1 MRDAKHFLSEK
12 AVRFFSILRPGRR
25 ARLFARIAEIDPA
38 THQQIQINWAKFCQ
52 TKAGAHRARST
63 GLRRL
68 ALQTREKKG
77 ASFVAKAEKEI
88 QKDMIAIAEKH
99 YEILGATQFR
109 FIQAD
114 GILDIVA
121 TLRACG
127 YTADEIA
134 KRIAVDRQ
142 IIDQVTP
149 EQINKKRRQF
159 GDAILMAADQ
169 RVYKDL
175 IAGDVSVETERADR
189 IAGRRR
195 KILIDAVRAAKH
207 GINDPTRQLTP
218 AEVEEKQKTY
228 KDRFGVIDIEE
239 EKK

>member
-1 MRDAKHFLSEK
+1 M
-12 AVRFFSILRPGRR
+12 
-25 ARLFARIAEIDPA
+25 
-38 THQQIQINWAKFCQ
+38 
-52 TKAGAHRARST
+52 
-63 GLRRL
+63 
-68 ALQTREKKG
+68 
-77 ASFVAKAEKEI
+77 AKAEKEI

-175 IAGDVSVETERADR
+175 IGGDVSVETERADR

-195 KILIDAVRAAKH
+195 KILIDAVRAAKQ
-207 GINDPTRQLTP
+207 GINDLTRQLTP